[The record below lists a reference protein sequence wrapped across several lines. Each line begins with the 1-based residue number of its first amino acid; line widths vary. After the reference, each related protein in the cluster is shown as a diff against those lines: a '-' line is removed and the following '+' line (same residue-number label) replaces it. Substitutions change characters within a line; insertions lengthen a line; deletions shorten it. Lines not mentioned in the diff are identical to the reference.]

1 VPSIETSIGTW
12 TGILYLVWRKPDGEN
27 SFFTIARKFRLTM
40 DENKKM
46 ELVVK
51 SSRAWT
57 TDGNKKQERS

>member
-1 VPSIETSIGTW
+1 LGLGLEACIWFG
-12 TGILYLVWRKPDGEN
+12 GRPDGEN

-40 DENKKM
+40 DENNKM